1 MNDINLDKIDYGNGA
16 ECFSQSK
23 LALVMMGNKLS
34 RMLAD
39 TGVTVNCCHPGVART
54 DIHRNMP
61 IKSSTFLYVSTF
73 PLVWYLMKSAND
85 GAQTPIYLSID
96 EAVKETTGKYFVDM
110 QEKPLEGDSAGKAE
124 ETDKLWKFTEEI
136 IKEADKK
143 RAENK
148 VSQSEQE
155 PEITDKSGEK
165 EVGQGDKKND

>member
-1 MNDINLDKIDYGNGA
+1 MLL
-16 ECFSQSK
+16 SQLHSK
-23 LALVMMGNKLS
+23 NMMY
-34 RMLAD
+34 
-39 TGVTVNCCHPGVART
+39 
-54 DIHRNMP
+54 
-61 IKSSTFLYVSTF
+61 LYF
-73 PLVWYLMKSAND
+73 D
-85 GAQTPIYLSID
+85 R
-96 EAVKETTGKYFVDM
+96 DM